1 MTDALKPLL
10 ENDLLTE
17 EAKEQIKE
25 AWNNQLKEA
34 REEIEVNLREEF
46 VARYEHDKGSLI
58 EAVERMVTDG
68 LEAEVAEFVQDRKA
82 LTEQRVKLA
91 NEIREA
97 RIDSKKKLAEQME
110 VLEAFILQQL
120 GTEIKEFEGDRKDV
134 REAKKTLAK
143 QLRESRVAHQTE
155 LANKIELLEGFVLN
169 QLKTELGEFHSDKKA
184 LVEQRVKMI
193 KQGKAKINETRKE
206 FIKRSAKLV
215 ENTLEDVLRREMS
228 QFKDD
233 IEASRRKHFGM
244 QMFEAFAT
252 EYKASFFNENNEVRG
267 LLKKV
272 SESDKK
278 LSQAKVLFEKAHDIA
293 SNAHKRQVLAE
304 SRAERTVIMN
314 ELLSKL
320 SGRQREVM
328 AELLEGVKTKNLRES
343 FKKYIPAVT
352 NGSGNTVLSRRSNKD
367 NTLNE
372 SKKVVTGDK
381 ENKLLEEAQAKEKA
395 GEDTSAEI
403 LDMKRLAGIN

>member
-17 EAKEQIKE
+17 ETKEQIKE
-25 AWNNQLKEA
+25 AWDNQLKEA
-34 REEIEVNLREEF
+34 REEIEANLREEF

-97 RIDSKKKLAEQME
+97 RIDTKKKLAEQME

-120 GTEIKEFEGDRKDV
+120 GKEIKEFEGDRKDV
-134 REAKKTLAK
+134 REAKKVLAK
-143 QLRESRVAHQTE
+143 QLRESRVAHKTE
-155 LANKIELLEGFVLN
+155 LANKVGLLEGFVLN
-169 QLKTELGEFHSDKKA
+169 QLKKELEEFHGDKKA

-193 KQGKAKINETRKE
+193 KQGKAKIEETRKE

-228 QFKDD
+228 QFKND

-252 EYKASFFNENNEVRG
+252 EYKASFFNENKEVRS
-267 LLKKV
+267 LLKRV
-272 SESDKK
+272 NEGGKK
-278 LSQAKVLFEKAHDIA
+278 LSQAKELFEKAHDIA
-293 SNAHKRQVLAE
+293 KNAHKRQVLAE
-304 SRAERTVIMN
+304 NRAERTVTMN
-314 ELLSKL
+314 ELLNKL
-320 SGRQREVM
+320 SGRHREVM

-343 FKKYIPAVT
+343 FKKLIPAVT
-352 NGSGNTVLSRRSNKD
+352 NGSGNTVLSRRSNKG
-367 NTLNE
+367 NTLTEN
-372 SKKVVTGDK
+372 KKVVTGNK
-381 ENKLLEEAQAKEKA
+381 ENKLLEEAQAEEEA
-395 GEDTSAEI
+395 ETDTSAEI
-403 LDMKRLAGIN
+403 LNMKRLAGIN

>member
-25 AWNNQLKEA
+25 AWEIQLKEA

-97 RIDSKKKLAEQME
+97 RIDSKKKLAEQMG
-110 VLEAFILQQL
+110 VLETFILNQL
-120 GTEIKEFEGDRKDV
+120 GKEIKEFEGDRKEV

-143 QLRESRVAHQTE
+143 QLRESRVAYKTE
-155 LANKIELLEGFVLN
+155 LTSKVELLEGFVLN
-169 QLKTELGEFHSDKKA
+169 QLKKELGEFHSDKKA

-193 KQGKAKINETRKE
+193 KQGKAKIAETRKE

-228 QFKDD
+228 QFKND

-252 EYKASFFNENNEVRG
+252 EYKASFFNENKEVRG
-267 LLKKV
+267 LLKRV
-272 SESDKK
+272 NEGDKK
-278 LSQAKVLFEKAHDIA
+278 LSQAKELFEKDYIYRQSINKVEQSLIALWSVARMERALKNLDLALELQFKIKDERANNDLDEGGYNFEELGEIYLLQGDESTAGNYFAKAHEI
-293 SNAHKRQVLAE
+293 
-304 SRAERTVIMN
+304 
-314 ELLSKL
+314 LSKDSWL
-320 SGRQREVM
+320 Q
-328 AELLEGVKTKNLRES
+328 KNEPDRLNRI
-343 FKKYIPAVT
+343 KQL
-352 NGSGNTVLSRRSNKD
+352 GQTV
-367 NTLNE
+367 
-372 SKKVVTGDK
+372 
-381 ENKLLEEAQAKEKA
+381 
-395 GEDTSAEI
+395 
-403 LDMKRLAGIN
+403 

>member
-17 EAKEQIKE
+17 ETKEQIKE
-25 AWNNQLKEA
+25 AWDNQLKEA
-34 REEIEVNLREEF
+34 REEIEANLREEF

-97 RIDSKKKLAEQME
+97 RIDTKKKLAEQME

-120 GTEIKEFEGDRKDV
+120 SKEIKEFEGDRKDV
-134 REAKKTLAK
+134 RESKKVLAK
-143 QLRESRVAHQTE
+143 QLRESRVAHKTE
-155 LANKIELLEGFVLN
+155 LANKVELLEGFVLN
-169 QLKTELGEFHSDKKA
+169 QLKKELEEFHGDKKA

-193 KQGKAKINETRKE
+193 KQGKAKIEETRKE

-228 QFKDD
+228 QFKND

-252 EYKASFFNENNEVRG
+252 EYKASFFNENKEVRS
-267 LLKKV
+267 LLKRV
-272 SESDKK
+272 NEGGKK
-278 LSQAKVLFEKAHDIA
+278 LSQAKELFEKAHDIA
-293 SNAHKRQVLAE
+293 KNAHKRQVLAE
-304 SRAERTVIMN
+304 NRAERTVTMN
-314 ELLSKL
+314 ELLNKL
-320 SGRQREVM
+320 SGRHREVM

-343 FKKYIPAVT
+343 FKKLIPAVT
-352 NGSGNTVLSRRSNKD
+352 NGSGNTVLSRRSNKG
-367 NTLNE
+367 NTLTEN
-372 SKKVVTGDK
+372 KKVVTGNK
-381 ENKLLEEAQAKEKA
+381 ENKLLEEAQAEEEA
-395 GEDTSAEI
+395 ETDTSAEI
-403 LDMKRLAGIN
+403 LNMKRLAGIN

>member
-10 ENDLLTE
+10 ENDLLNE
-17 EAKEQIKE
+17 ETKELIKE
-25 AWNNQLKEA
+25 AWENQLKEA

-91 NEIREA
+91 SEIREA
-97 RIDSKKKLAEQME
+97 RIDTKKKLAEQME
-110 VLEAFILQQL
+110 VLESFILQQL
-120 GTEIKEFEGDRKDV
+120 GNEIKEFESDRKGV
-134 REAKKTLAK
+134 REAKKILAK
-143 QLRESRVAHQTE
+143 QLRESRVAYKTE
-155 LANKIELLEGFVLN
+155 LANKVELLEGFVLN
-169 QLKTELGEFHSDKKA
+169 QLKKELGEFHTDKKA
-184 LVEQRVKMI
+184 LIEQRVKMI
-193 KQGKAKINETRKE
+193 KQGKAKIEETRKE

-233 IEASRRKHFGM
+233 IEASRKKHFGM

-252 EYKASFFNENNEVRG
+252 EYKASFFNENREVRS
-267 LLKKV
+267 LLKRV
-272 SESDKK
+272 NESGKK
-278 LSQAKVLFEKAHDIA
+278 LSQAKELFEKAHDIA
-293 SNAHKRQVLAE
+293 NNAHKRQVLAE
-304 SRAERTVIMN
+304 NRAERTVVMN
-314 ELLSKL
+314 ELLNKL
-320 SGRQREVM
+320 SGKQREVM

-352 NGSGNTVLSRRSNKD
+352 NGSGNTVLSRRSNKG
-367 NTLNE
+367 NTLTE
-372 SKKVVTGDK
+372 GKRVITGNK
-381 ENKLLEEAQAKEKA
+381 ENKLLEQAREEEEDA
-395 GEDTSAEI
+395 DTSAEI
-403 LDMKRLAGIN
+403 LNMKRLAGIN

>member
-10 ENDLLTE
+10 ENDLLNE
-17 EAKEQIKE
+17 ETKELIKE
-25 AWNNQLKEA
+25 AWENQLKEA

-68 LEAEVAEFVQDRKA
+68 LEAEVAEFVQDRRA

-97 RIDSKKKLAEQME
+97 RIDTKKKLADQME
-110 VLEAFILQQL
+110 VLESFILQQL
-120 GTEIKEFEGDRKDV
+120 GKEIKEFESDRKGV

-143 QLRESRVAHQTE
+143 QLRESRVAYKTE
-155 LANKIELLEGFVLN
+155 LTSKVELLEGFVLN
-169 QLKTELGEFHSDKKA
+169 QLKKELGEFHSDKKA
-184 LVEQRVKMI
+184 LIEQRVKMI
-193 KQGKAKINETRKE
+193 KQGKAKIEETRKE

-215 ENTLEDVLRREMS
+215 EHTLEDVLRREMS

-233 IEASRRKHFGM
+233 IEASRKKHFGM

-252 EYKASFFNENNEVRG
+252 EYKASFFNENREVRG
-267 LLKKV
+267 LLKRV
-272 SESDKK
+272 NEGDKK
-278 LSQAKVLFEKAHDIA
+278 LSQAKKLFEKAHDIA
-293 SNAHKRQVLAE
+293 NNAHKRQVLAE
-304 SRAERTVIMN
+304 NRAERTVVMN
-314 ELLSKL
+314 ELLRKL
-320 SGRQREVM
+320 SGKQREVM

-352 NGSGNTVLSRRSNKD
+352 NGSGNTVLSRRSNKG
-367 NTLNE
+367 NTLTE
-372 SKKVVTGDK
+372 GKRVITGNK
-381 ENKLLEEAQAKEKA
+381 ENKLLEQARAEEEDA
-395 GEDTSAEI
+395 GTSAEI
-403 LDMKRLAGIN
+403 LNMKRLAGIN